1 MAIYITRN
9 SSRDIKM
16 LHGILQ
22 SFSQF
27 KTPTRTRVAR
37 CYARFTKFFP
47 SLEIRVQFT
56 ANSIRRFAE
65 IFPEFGIEWRG
76 RAVIRHSYH
85 EIPRRN
91 PDRNEC
97 DRKVKSSGLLISHRS
112 SDRGRCSKEIRS
124 SSFRAGTL

>member
-47 SLEIRVQFT
+47 SLEIRVPQIQYADSQEFFP
-56 ANSIRRFAE
+56 NSVSNGA
-65 IFPEFGIEWRG
+65 
-76 RAVIRHSYH
+76 AVIRHSYH